1 MISKEASL
9 ATRLSWIA
17 TDVNQLIENTEGCLK
32 VYFDDMEAKDALVD
46 ANQHLQ
52 QLRGIMDIV
61 GSDGIVMLIREIA
74 LLNTAIIDDDVK
86 KISQA
91 REALAHSTVNLRD
104 YFQHL
109 QDGYNDLPVIILPTL
124 NDLRAARDAEL
135 LSEHLVFL
143 PEESEIDRSDM
154 GIEDYVALSAAD
166 LKAAGVKLRYHFQK
180 SLVGWYRGKDEKT
193 SLQTLQRVSKNLIRM
208 NDNIRLR
215 SLWWISVALAQ
226 AVELKKLESS
236 VAVKLLMG
244 RLEREIR
251 FFTEQ
256 GEAAYAQQYSNELTK
271 NLLYYVGLAQH
282 GGDTLDAVKTAYQ
295 LDIHL
300 PQGETLAQLR
310 EYYQSPGKKM
320 WQSVSGSLNQ
330 NIDKITRNI
339 ESLELATDDQDA
351 NAIKQL
357 NTIVTDVYKVG
368 NTLGII
374 GLHRASE
381 IILSMAKEL
390 SSYAKTPTQ
399 FEREQRLICAEKL
412 LKLKEVLAEYAS
424 TGDDITA
431 EVFSAE
437 GHLTNEAIRH
447 TYSAILDSLSASQKH
462 IAEFINNESAFFQLD
477 NALGELRKV
486 QGAIKLLNQTTLMP
500 LSSGVIH
507 YLEHLLNHKLRPE
520 DNEKANM
527 ADLLTLYEAIIMTQQ
542 QRENDTSLLLQ
553 AYDSLDNLQTNTQI
567 ELANPSVLE
576 QTKQHLLQKKKT
588 MFKTSSMMLKKFQA
602 PQAVAS

>member
-17 TDVNQLIENTEGCLK
+17 TDVNQLIENTEECLK
-32 VYFDDMEAKDALVD
+32 IYFDDTEAKDALVD

-86 KISQA
+86 KLSQA
-91 REALAHSTVNLRD
+91 REALADSTVNLRD

-180 SLVGWYRGKDEKT
+180 SLVGWYRGQDEKT

-256 GEAAYAQQYSNELTK
+256 GEAAYAQHYSNELTK

-431 EVFSAE
+431 EAFSAE

-477 NALGELRKV
+477 NALNELRKV

-500 LSSGVIH
+500 LSSGLIH
-507 YLEHLLNHKLRPE
+507 YLEHLLSQKLRPE

-542 QRENDTSLLLQ
+542 QRENDTNLLLQ
-553 AYDSLDNLQTNTQI
+553 AYDSLDNLQANTQI
-567 ELANPSVLE
+567 ELANPSLLE

-588 MFKTSSMMLKKFQA
+588 MFKTSSMMRKKFQT
-602 PQAVAS
+602 PQAIAS